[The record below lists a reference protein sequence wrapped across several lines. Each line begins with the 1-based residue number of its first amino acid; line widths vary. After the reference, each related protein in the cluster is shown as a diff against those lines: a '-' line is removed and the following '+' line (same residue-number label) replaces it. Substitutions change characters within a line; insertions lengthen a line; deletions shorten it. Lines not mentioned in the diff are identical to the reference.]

1 VRRPLAATLASL
13 LLAGGSALAQEQS
26 GAIGGIVRDAQG
38 AAVPGV
44 AVLARRA
51 AGAAFEA
58 VTDGSG
64 TYRFASLQPGRY
76 EVVARI
82 TGFVP
87 ARVVHIELALGVQ
100 LAIDLALRPAGPDET
115 VEVVS
120 ESPLIAVTQSAR
132 ATHLSNEEIEKM
144 PRGRDFTSLAVQAA
158 GANDERK
165 LGGIS
170 IDGSSGAENRVIIDG
185 VETTDTWV
193 GTPGQPLVTDFVEE
207 LQVKSSGYSAE
218 YGGSTGGVLNAITK
232 TGSNDWHGEAL
243 FYWSGD
249 SLDAASRPTLRL
261 SPTDSSRAEFVTYP
275 EDSYQ
280 QVEPGFTLGGPI
292 VRDRIW
298 FFAGYVPSFRPL
310 DRTVTFLTDRT
321 TGTFRQDLRRH
332 HAAANLTAQLGRRWR
347 AKAAFSMGRQ
357 TQRGLLPERDGSG
370 NPAADY
376 SIDQITPS
384 YSASASL
391 DFTPGNRAYLSLR
404 TEYFFKDFYNQGVYR
419 GDRYLYRTSSV
430 GLPGVP
436 PEYQQ
441 LGSYSNVPSNFGRDR
456 GKGPHLGIQLEG
468 TVFLSAAGSHQM
480 KGGVQ
485 VDRVG
490 LDTLEGGTGNGIGLF
505 WGQSLAGTR
514 GPFGYYTL
522 TSNDRLPNLGR
533 ITQGKATVSN
543 VGLFLQDAWTIDRR
557 LTVHLGLRTEN
568 EDVPSLSPDP
578 RIPKSAIHFGF
589 ADKVAPRFGVA
600 WDATGD
606 GKTKVYGSWGVF
618 YDITKLQL
626 SFGFGGINLVAYW
639 YTLDDGDISAIVDN
653 PDCPPA
659 CPGRLFRGPEGTTI
673 LLNDPNRNGIDPGI
687 GQMRLEEAVV
697 GAEREI
703 ASNLSVTARYIHKQL
718 DRALEDIGTRD
729 AQGSEVY
736 TIGNPGFGRAATSY
750 PSGAASPVPLPRA
763 KRDYDAVEVG
773 LDRRMSGHWSARLS
787 YTWSRLHGN
796 YSGLAQSD
804 EDGRV
809 EPNVGGNFDYPLMSF
824 DEQGEPVY
832 GVLATDRTH
841 QMKVHLLFD
850 LPFGT
855 SIGARWFGATGI
867 PRTREAAF
875 LPGFP
880 VMYEGR
886 GSDGRLPF
894 LSQLDL
900 YVQHQIRL
908 GKRFRLTL
916 SANAIN
922 LLNQGTATSYY
933 QNELFSGQAVSVDEA
948 QVYSEGVDT
957 QALIGEQG
965 LVRDARFLMDSAFQ
979 APRAIRL
986 AVKLGF

>member
-1 VRRPLAATLASL
+1 
-13 LLAGGSALAQEQS
+13 
-26 GAIGGIVRDAQG
+26 
-38 AAVPGV
+38 
-44 AVLARRA
+44 
-51 AGAAFEA
+51 
-58 VTDGSG
+58 
-64 TYRFASLQPGRY
+64 
-76 EVVARI
+76 
-82 TGFVP
+82 
-87 ARVVHIELALGVQ
+87 
-100 LAIDLALRPAGPDET
+100 
-115 VEVVS
+115 
-120 ESPLIAVTQSAR
+120 
-132 ATHLSNEEIEKM
+132 
-144 PRGRDFTSLAVQAA
+144 
-158 GANDERK
+158 
-165 LGGIS
+165 
-170 IDGSSGAENRVIIDG
+170 
-185 VETTDTWV
+185 
-193 GTPGQPLVTDFVEE
+193 
-207 LQVKSSGYSAE
+207 
-218 YGGSTGGVLNAITK
+218 
-232 TGSNDWHGEAL
+232 
-243 FYWSGD
+243 
-249 SLDAASRPTLRL
+249 
-261 SPTDSSRAEFVTYP
+261 
-275 EDSYQ
+275 
-280 QVEPGFTLGGPI
+280 
-292 VRDRIW
+292 
-298 FFAGYVPSFRPL
+298 
-310 DRTVTFLTDRT
+310 
-321 TGTFRQDLRRH
+321 
-332 HAAANLTAQLGRRWR
+332 
-347 AKAAFSMGRQ
+347 
-357 TQRGLLPERDGSG
+357 
-370 NPAADY
+370 
-376 SIDQITPS
+376 
-384 YSASASL
+384 
-391 DFTPGNRAYLSLR
+391 
-404 TEYFFKDFYNQGVYR
+404 
-419 GDRYLYRTSSV
+419 
-430 GLPGVP
+430 
-436 PEYQQ
+436 
-441 LGSYSNVPSNFGRDR
+441 
-456 GKGPHLGIQLEG
+456 
-468 TVFLSAAGSHQM
+468 
-480 KGGVQ
+480 
-485 VDRVG
+485 
-490 LDTLEGGTGNGIGLF
+490 
-505 WGQSLAGTR
+505 
-514 GPFGYYTL
+514 
-522 TSNDRLPNLGR
+522 
-533 ITQGKATVSN
+533 
-543 VGLFLQDAWTIDRR
+543 
-557 LTVHLGLRTEN
+557 
-568 EDVPSLSPDP
+568 VPSLSPDP